1 MTSRGN
7 GYDLSCFF
15 DCLHDMGRP
24 VDAARHAARFGA
36 SRRPSTFQSHHRGA
50 AL

>member
-24 VDAARHAARFGA
+24 VEQPGTPQGSVRRAAQAPFNLIIEAR
-36 SRRPSTFQSHHRGA
+36 R
-50 AL
+50 